1 MTLVEQQESSRYTKI
16 IKERQLQN
24 HPVPPTR
31 PSQQQQ
37 ESSSNSSIK
46 KQQIVEKVYSIIRD
60 NSGEIRT
67 ADLDR
72 IIGNKQ
78 DVRFA
83 ITRLTVTGR
92 IRRKRGLG
100 ASGIEYYYHDIYS
113 PTSSKFI
120 RMKA

>member
-1 MTLVEQQESSRYTKI
+1 MTLIEQQESSHYTKI
-16 IKERQLQN
+16 IKERQMQN
-24 HPVPPTR
+24 HPLPPTR
-31 PSQQQQ
+31 LPQQQQ
-37 ESSSNSSIK
+37 ESSSNSSTK

-60 NSGEIRT
+60 NSGKIRT

-83 ITRLTVTGR
+83 ITRLTVIGR

-100 ASGIEYYYHDIYS
+100 SSGIEYYYHDIYS
-113 PTSSKFI
+113 QTSSKFR
-120 RMKA
+120 RMSA